1 MAVPMVGIA
10 VLPTNASIGAAAAV
24 LLVVFR
30 LIQGFSVGGEFSG
43 SIVLLTES
51 ARQDRR
57 GFTAAVV
64 AAMGS
69 VGVLLASV
77 VALILNATLSTSQL
91 DDFGWRLGFG
101 VGALIA
107 LVALAIRVRMPE
119 TPVFE
124 EAEARP
130 AARLNPLR
138 EVLRHE
144 RRAFLRVM
152 ALSAYMA
159 IGYYLVAA
167 WLPTYLQ
174 TFIGADA
181 ALALLATTL
190 ALLLHIFGCVAT
202 GALSDR
208 TGRKPVLLS
217 GAISFAVLALPL
229 LALVASP
236 AFARMLVGMLALMVP
251 VVLFTG
257 PLMAAAAEQFPTP
270 TRYSG
275 AALSYSVGVSA
286 FGGTAPLIAT
296 ALVQVTGWDLAPGI
310 YLIAASL
317 LIVPVVVRMRE
328 TYRLRLDAA

>member
-1 MAVPMVGIA
+1 
-10 VLPTNASIGAAAAV
+10 
-24 LLVVFR
+24 
-30 LIQGFSVGGEFSG
+30 
-43 SIVLLTES
+43 
-51 ARQDRR
+51 
-57 GFTAAVV
+57 
-64 AAMGS
+64 
-69 VGVLLASV
+69 
-77 VALILNATLSTSQL
+77 
-91 DDFGWRLGFG
+91 
-101 VGALIA
+101 
-107 LVALAIRVRMPE
+107 MPE

-124 EAEARP
+124 ESEAK
-130 AARLNPLR
+130 ATARTNPLS

-144 RRAFLRVM
+144 RRAFLRVF

-159 IGYYLVAA
+159 LGYYLVAA

-181 ALALLATTL
+181 SLALLATTL
-190 ALLLHIFGCVAT
+190 ALVLHIFGSVGT

-217 GAISFAVLALPL
+217 GAVSFAVLALPL

-257 PLMAAAAEQFPTP
+257 PLMAAAAEQFPTS
-270 TRYSG
+270 TRFTG
-275 AALSYSVGVSA
+275 AALSYSLGVSA

-296 ALVQVTGWDLAPGI
+296 VLVQATDWDLAPSI

-317 LIVPVVVRMRE
+317 LILPVVVRMRE